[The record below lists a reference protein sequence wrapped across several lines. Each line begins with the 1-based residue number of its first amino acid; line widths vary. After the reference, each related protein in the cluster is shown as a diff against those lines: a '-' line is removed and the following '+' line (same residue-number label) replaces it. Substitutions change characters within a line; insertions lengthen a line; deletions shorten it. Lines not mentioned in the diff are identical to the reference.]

1 MEKKI
6 IRALVFDYGGV
17 ISKQQYSENVNNILQ
32 ILNQDSNDFINVY
45 QSNRDKYDSG
55 QLSGKEYWHS
65 ILQHYGLELN
75 DSKITNLIKEDV
87 KSWTKINDSML
98 QYIKN
103 NRENICKLAI
113 ISNMTQD
120 TLEFI
125 KKHFQW
131 LKLFDEL
138 LFSCEFGKNKPD
150 TMIYNACISRI
161 AIPAQECLFVDDSI
175 KNVDGALKTGMKVIH
190 FKSFTQFLLELEQK
204 YCLCQ

>member
-131 LKLFDEL
+131 LELFDEL

-175 KNVDGALKTGMKVIH
+175 KNVERALKTGMKVIH